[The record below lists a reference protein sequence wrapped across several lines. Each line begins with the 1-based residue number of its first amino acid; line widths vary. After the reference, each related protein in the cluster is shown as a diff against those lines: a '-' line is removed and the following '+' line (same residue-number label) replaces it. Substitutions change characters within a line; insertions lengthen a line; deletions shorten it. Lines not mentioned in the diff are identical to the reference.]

1 MAGKFAEDSRLE
13 VNFVYFNGFA
23 HSSLAEH
30 FSKNW
35 MHVYLYLG
43 RGRLFGQCIELLFYR
58 AFWHS
63 IVFYILTF
71 EQL

>member
-1 MAGKFAEDSRLE
+1 MAGKFVEDSRLE

-43 RGRLFGQCIELLFYR
+43 RGRLFVR
-58 AFWHS
+58 AVHRTF
-63 IVFYILTF
+63 IL
-71 EQL
+71 